1 MPDTLEATNPLAL
14 DLARALDPVTL
25 ANKVGLEAE
34 PWQEQVLRSRAPR
47 VLLNCHR
54 QAGKSTIAGLLAV
67 HVALYQPGSLILLL
81 SPAQRQSQELFK
93 KAIYAYRALG
103 RPVPPETENRLA
115 LELENGSRIVSLPGQ
130 EATVRSFSNVR
141 LLVVDEA
148 ARVPDELYFSVRP
161 MLAVSKGRLVAMS
174 TPFGR
179 RGWWWEAS
187 RDNAEWER
195 YEIPATECPR
205 ISQAFLEE
213 EKATMGDWWWRQEY
227 MCEFM
232 DNATSAFSVEEIENA
247 FDKEVEPWDLLSL
260 AWT

>member
-1 MPDTLEATNPLAL
+1 M
-14 DLARALDPVTL
+14 
-25 ANKVGLEAE
+25 
-34 PWQEQVLRSRAPR
+34 
-47 VLLNCHR
+47 
-54 QAGKSTIAGLLAV
+54 
-67 HVALYQPGSLILLL
+67 
-81 SPAQRQSQELFK
+81 
-93 KAIYAYRALG
+93 
-103 RPVPPETENRLA
+103 
-115 LELENGSRIVSLPGQ
+115 
-130 EATVRSFSNVR
+130 RSFSNVA

-195 YEIPATECPR
+195 YEIPATDCPR
-205 ISQAFLEE
+205 ISSEFLKEE
-213 EKATMGDWWWRQEY
+213 QESMGEWWFKQEY

-232 DNATSAFSVEEIENA
+232 DSATTAFSLEDIENA
-247 FDKEVEPWDLLSL
+247 FDKEVEPWQLLSS

>member
-1 MPDTLEATNPLAL
+1 MVKTLERNPLAL
-14 DLARALDPVTL
+14 DLARSLDPVTL
-25 ANKVGLEAE
+25 ANKIGLEPE
-34 PWQEQVLRSRAPR
+34 PWQELVLRSRFPR
-47 VLLNCHR
+47 VHLNCHR

-67 HVALYQPGSLILLL
+67 HTALYQPGSLILLL

-93 KAIYAYRALG
+93 KCIHAYRSLG

-179 RGWWWEAS
+179 RGWWWGAS
-187 RDNAEWER
+187 RGNAEWER
-195 YEIPATECPR
+195 YEIPATDCPR
-205 ISQAFLEE
+205 ISSAFLKE
-213 EKATMGDWWWRQEY
+213 EKDSMGEWWFSQEY
-227 MCEFM
+227 ECKFM
-232 DNATSAFSVEEIENA
+232 DSATTAFSLEDIENA
-247 FDKEVEPWDLLSL
+247 FDSEVKPWELLSS

>member
-1 MPDTLEATNPLAL
+1 MADTLEANPLAL
-14 DLARALDPVTL
+14 DLARSLDPVTL
-25 ANKVGLEAE
+25 ANKIGLEPE
-34 PWQEQVLRSRAPR
+34 PWQELVLRSRYPR

-93 KAIYAYRALG
+93 KAIHAYRALG

-130 EATVRSFSNVR
+130 EATVRSFSNVK

-161 MLAVSKGRLVAMS
+161 MLAVSRGRLVAMS

-179 RGWWWEAS
+179 RGWWYEAHRS
-187 RDNAEWER
+187 EAEFER
-195 YEIPATECPR
+195 YEVKATECPR
-205 ISQAFLEE
+205 ISQAFLDE
-213 EKATMGDWWWRQEY
+213 EKATLGDWWFNQEY
-227 MCEFM
+227 LCEFM
-232 DNATSAFSVEEIENA
+232 DAATSAFALEDIERM
-247 FDKEVEPWDLLSL
+247 FTQEVESWDLLSSG
-260 AWT
+260 WM